1 MVKQYEIINVDLDPT
16 RGNEKGKKRP
26 CLIVSNTEF
35 VNITKFA
42 WIFPITSR
50 GLKYPTDIELKTKEN
65 KIYGIID
72 CAQIISLDLQARP
85 YEYVDTLDDPVI
97 LSIKDV
103 VYNILGQ

>member
-16 RGNEKGKKRP
+16 KGNEKGKKRP

-42 WIFPITSR
+42 WVLPITGR

-72 CAQIISLDLQARP
+72 CAQIRYLDLQARP
-85 YEYVDTLDDPVI
+85 YEYVDALDNSVI

-103 VYNILGQ
+103 VCSILGQ